1 MAVKTWKRRTISLF
15 CTLALCLSVV
25 ASLGVIGALAENTVD
40 DVPAPPVGVLATMP
54 DATDWVGDNLNW
66 ARDRF
71 AKENFGP
78 VDASAGRFVE
88 LDVYVSDL
96 ELLKANGWS
105 YMRFCL
111 ASGDSRWAGRNQYD
125 ITSQITQTG
134 WNHVKI
140 DLDDFVVGEGMEASS
155 IRHYMLDIGEGAA
168 GAAKDVQISLRNI
181 CVTDWVP
188 ETAIELSTEGFDKTD
203 LLDKLW
209 DVSFDPALDL
219 SEARYIEFDVYIEN
233 YAAFTDPNTNQQ
245 FWISSNGLWDGRLAF
260 HYRDLLTGDGWNHVK
275 VPISDGYNPG
285 NTTAFD
291 AGSVAALAFFSEGRV
306 SDARL
311 RIKNVW
317 ATMEETIVPDE
328 PETPEDTVP
337 APPERVVASA
347 PDADNFGWVMGSDF
361 NAHSIYAFNMN
372 GFTPM
377 DATKGEY
384 IEFDFYVEDYAL
396 AKEAGM
402 GAIMFG
408 ISSGENWGASRSV
421 IQIEEQIT
429 KSGWNHVKF
438 AWSDMNERDGGQAD
452 FTGLKNYMFEI
463 SGDASG
469 AADGMKFAFAN
480 LCVTADPEPDPAD
493 DVPAPPANVVVMID
507 REGFE
512 NDVLKDMIYLKDMT
526 GSPVDISKAEYLEFD
541 VYVDNYAAIASTTNQ
556 GFSLSSGPSQWD
568 FRAHYIYTDYLYADG
583 WNHVRIPV
591 DGMVRYENGNITD
604 MSAVTFLLFYTEA
617 AAAPEGARLVM
628 ANFCAT
634 NADLSGDTQA
644 PAFDSA
650 ISAER
655 QEEKGITIG
664 WSPARDDVSMKPEIT
679 YTAYYSESPITA
691 ENLAAATPFATGKNI
706 HSATVRGL
714 ESNTEYYFAVT
725 ASDAAGNKTTVFGS
739 EPISTTQKTDTLT
752 VFEGVAAEIER
763 GDLDT
768 SGDFNAVSKTF
779 YRNPNAPSGW
789 ENNIILRHAQVA
801 DYRDI
806 SSYNAL
812 SVDVYIDNIDRYN
825 SIWKNHTYLILKS
838 GTKGEDGYQT
848 ETFPLKDFDLQQGWN
863 TVVLDLSGSHVNL
876 TEVSRLLL
884 ATFPLDNTD
893 LGYYPPDELGECEVT
908 FKLANIKA
916 VDIDDPV
923 YSLTEME
930 NERFLLYGGSFIL
943 REGYGADHPDMRVL
957 QYLAS
962 PVDISAA
969 DYVEFDF
976 YIENL
981 QAVIGQ
987 EGVVGLKLRLLSG
1000 DQEFVPA
1007 LRLDFT
1013 DQVTHNGW
1021 NHIKIALEDGMPEDN
1036 WDSTNMTGMR
1046 LYVEGSTFSPAID
1059 VKMAFKNLY
1068 ATAKTV
1074 IEYPKDE
1081 DQPSRPDQD
1090 SLYISDC
1097 EALAVGG
1104 TWNPAGVWVD
1114 TDNKTEGKASIGQVL
1129 KDQSLRANSM
1139 RFILTDPLD
1148 LSRGSTL
1155 KFDLWVSDPELLRQ
1169 RATMSV
1175 RLTSDSRGYDD
1186 YFNWTLDLSGVKAG
1200 WNSFEIDLSKGYTT
1214 DGDPDLSAIRV
1225 FHLLCDDASFSAEN
1239 EEEVIIK
1246 VDNVRVGGIAGGAAT
1261 GVNFPLLPIAV
1272 ASLAVCGLGLAAGIR
1287 SRKKA

>member
-54 DATDWVGDNLNW
+54 DATDCVGDDLNW

-78 VDASAGRFVE
+78 VDASAARFVE

-125 ITSQITQTG
+125 ITNQITQTG

-140 DLDDFVVGEGMEASS
+140 DLDDYLVGEGMDASS
-155 IRHYMLDIGEGAA
+155 IRHYMLDIGEGPA

-480 LCVTADPEPDPAD
+480 LCATADPEPDPAD

-664 WSPARDDVSMKPEIT
+664 WSPARDDVSMKPEIIPKARSPRRILPPRLPSPPAKT
-679 YTAYYSESPITA
+679 SIPLPCAGWSPTPNTTLPLPPPMRLATRPRCSVPNPSPLPKRRIRLRCLRASPPRSNAVTSIRQATSTPFLKPSTAIPMRLPVGKTISSSVTRRSPIIA
-691 ENLAAATPFATGKNI
+691 
-706 HSATVRGL
+706 
-714 ESNTEYYFAVT
+714 
-725 ASDAAGNKTTVFGS
+725 
-739 EPISTTQKTDTLT
+739 
-752 VFEGVAAEIER
+752 
-763 GDLDT
+763 
-768 SGDFNAVSKTF
+768 
-779 YRNPNAPSGW
+779 
-789 ENNIILRHAQVA
+789 
-801 DYRDI
+801 
-806 SSYNAL
+806 
-812 SVDVYIDNIDRYN
+812 
-825 SIWKNHTYLILKS
+825 
-838 GTKGEDGYQT
+838 
-848 ETFPLKDFDLQQGWN
+848 
-863 TVVLDLSGSHVNL
+863 
-876 TEVSRLLL
+876 
-884 ATFPLDNTD
+884 
-893 LGYYPPDELGECEVT
+893 
-908 FKLANIKA
+908 
-916 VDIDDPV
+916 
-923 YSLTEME
+923 
-930 NERFLLYGGSFIL
+930 
-943 REGYGADHPDMRVL
+943 
-957 QYLAS
+957 
-962 PVDISAA
+962 ISAA
-969 DYVEFDF
+969 
-976 YIENL
+976 
-981 QAVIGQ
+981 
-987 EGVVGLKLRLLSG
+987 
-1000 DQEFVPA
+1000 
-1007 LRLDFT
+1007 
-1013 DQVTHNGW
+1013 
-1021 NHIKIALEDGMPEDN
+1021 
-1036 WDSTNMTGMR
+1036 
-1046 LYVEGSTFSPAID
+1046 
-1059 VKMAFKNLY
+1059 
-1068 ATAKTV
+1068 
-1074 IEYPKDE
+1074 
-1081 DQPSRPDQD
+1081 
-1090 SLYISDC
+1090 
-1097 EALAVGG
+1097 
-1104 TWNPAGVWVD
+1104 
-1114 TDNKTEGKASIGQVL
+1114 
-1129 KDQSLRANSM
+1129 
-1139 RFILTDPLD
+1139 
-1148 LSRGSTL
+1148 
-1155 KFDLWVSDPELLRQ
+1155 
-1169 RATMSV
+1169 
-1175 RLTSDSRGYDD
+1175 
-1186 YFNWTLDLSGVKAG
+1186 
-1200 WNSFEIDLSKGYTT
+1200 TT
-1214 DGDPDLSAIRV
+1214 P
-1225 FHLLCDDASFSAEN
+1225 
-1239 EEEVIIK
+1239 
-1246 VDNVRVGGIAGGAAT
+1246 
-1261 GVNFPLLPIAV
+1261 
-1272 ASLAVCGLGLAAGIR
+1272 
-1287 SRKKA
+1287 